1 MTNDQ
6 RHITIKKLAKH
17 MFGQFVS
24 GRTGNT
30 PSKGRFFRYEVTGL
44 RQTYETDK
52 IGYPIRS
59 SSSVF
64 ITVPYNRMNEE
75 MQRITR
81 LGGKIVNIQPLAVGA
96 SASQATNPPNAG
108 VKAESKSEE

>member
-1 MTNDQ
+1 
-6 RHITIKKLAKH
+6 

-24 GRTGNT
+24 GRSGNT

-52 IGYPIRS
+52 IGYPIRT

-81 LGGKIVNIQPLAVGA
+81 LGGKIVNIHPLTVGQ
-96 SASQATNPPNAG
+96 STSQASNPPNAG
-108 VKAESKSEE
+108 VKSEDQAD